1 MKKLMITSLVALVG
15 LASQGA
21 LTRLVPEHGVSKAFT
36 LKTDSNVEYVVR
48 FYRPDVFRVEATVKQ
63 WEGEGENRTYK
74 LDFTDKRCDPNR
86 VQILVPEYKEDTTGV
101 KFADQDGKFTFKTT
115 EMTVEFDKASEKMTL
130 LKNGKVLLAE
140 TQPLIFVDGMCVQTL
155 ASTKDERFYG
165 GGQQVGRFTH
175 KGQKILIDCDY
186 NWAEGGSSNPAP
198 FVMSSNGYGIMRH
211 TFAAGEYDFTAEN
224 SCALMHRENRF
235 DAFYFVGKEGCP
247 FAQKPVFAHIL
258 DLYTEATGRPNFLP
272 MWGLE
277 LGDADAY
284 MTRDKE
290 TKYPQQTE
298 NGEFVEVTPV
308 VIDRVAKKYREADM
322 PGGWI
327 LVNDGYG
334 CGYTMLGSV
343 AYDLAQYGF
352 YTGLWTEGKLDR
364 IAWEVGT
371 VGTRVQKLDVA
382 WTSQGGHYKAQ
393 HALQCNA
400 DAYLGITTNS
410 NARAFIWTV
419 LGWAGTQR
427 YGICWAGDQYCGWDL
442 IRYMIPTITGS
453 SMSAQSYATTDIDG
467 IFGGSNETYLR
478 DLQWKCWTTAIY
490 VMNGWSHINKGP
502 WSYPEP
508 YQGHIRKALKE
519 KIRLTPYMYAL
530 MREALEDATPII
542 RPMVWNYPN
551 DPQTWDDSTKYQ
563 FMVGDEILVAPIY
576 TSMKLNKGWWRK
588 GIYLPNGGWY
598 DYNDGRR
605 LAVCKEGAQGD
616 WMKAYPIDLGK
627 IPVFVKSGSIIPLY
641 DEALTTTDLD
651 KTRMTFDV
659 WPGCCPKG
667 ASFVTYEDDGST
679 RAYEQGDYARYQVRA
694 GGPCTQTEIG
704 DMCVSVKPLN
714 CGKGTYEGAPLTRVF
729 EFAIH
734 LQSVNKPFALVMDG
748 REIAELTADEGA
760 CVKTLFKNVR
770 QGWYYD
776 PNEKFG
782 TLHVKLAPRSF
793 GAKDQPFNFVVKMTE
808 HGGAL
813 VARVTTPDYPVP
825 SAEED
830 EAAAAALTCKAV
842 NMPQVNNT
850 NSGKFAE
857 GENMVVNVGNRI
869 IIDRLDGTYRR
880 LTGHVA
886 THPDNKPEARFTFT
900 IKAGNKVLFERANMK
915 GSDVPQLIAIDVP
928 GDKDWLVFDF
938 KADDDSEASKSAK
951 GVWKNVEFVA
961 E

>member
-1 MKKLMITSLVALVG
+1 MKKLIMTSLAA
-15 LASQGA
+15 LASVASYGA

-36 LKTDSNVEYVVR
+36 LKTDSDVEYVVR
-48 FYRPDVFRVEATVKQ
+48 FYRPDVFRVEAAPKL
-63 WEGEGENRTYK
+63 WEGEGTNRTYK

-86 VQILVPEYKEDTTGV
+86 VQILLPEYKEDTTGV
-101 KFADQDGKFTFKTT
+101 KFTDKDGLFTFKTT
-115 EMTVEFDKASEKMTL
+115 DITVVFEKAGETMTVF
-130 LKNGKVLLAE
+130 KNGEVVLSEAK
-140 TQPLIFVDGMCVQTL
+140 PLEFANGVCVQTL
-155 ASTKDERFYG
+155 MSDASERFYG

-175 KGQKILIDCDY
+175 KGQKILIDCDF
-186 NWAEGGSSNPAP
+186 NWADGGTPNPVP
-198 FVMSSNGYGIMRH
+198 LVMSSNGYGILRH
-211 TFAAGEYDFTAEN
+211 TFAAGEYDFTAET

-235 DAFYFVGKEGCP
+235 DAFYFIGQAACP
-247 FAQKPVFAHIL
+247 MDDKPIFASIL
-258 DLYTEATGRPNFLP
+258 ARYAEATGRPNFLP

-284 MTRDKE
+284 MTREKD
-290 TKYPQQTE
+290 TKYPKQKE
-298 NGEFVEVTPV
+298 DGEFEEVTPV

-334 CGYTMLGSV
+334 CGYTVLGSV

-427 YGICWAGDQYCGWDL
+427 YGICWAGDQYGGWDL

-490 VMNGWSHINKGP
+490 VMNGWSHMNKGP

-519 KIRLTPYMYAL
+519 KIRLTPYMYAH
-530 MREALEDATPII
+530 MRQAWEDATPII
-542 RPMVWNYPN
+542 RPMVWNYPKDN
-551 DPQTWDDSTKYQ
+551 QTWDNSTKYQ
-563 FMVGDEILVAPIY
+563 FMVGDEFLVAPIY
-576 TSMKLNKGWWRK
+576 TSMKFNKGWWRK
-588 GIYLPNGGWY
+588 GIYLPNGEWY

-605 LAVCKEGAQGD
+605 IFLGQENGQGK
-616 WMKAYPIDLGK
+616 WLKAYPIDLGK
-627 IPVFVKSGSIIPLY
+627 IPVFVKAGSIVPLY

-651 KTRMTFDV
+651 KTRMTFDI
-659 WPGCCPKG
+659 WPEAYNFEGS
-667 ASFVTYEDDGST
+667 SFVTYEDDGTT
-679 RAYEQGDYARYQVRA
+679 RAYEQGEYARYKITVRSE
-694 GGPCTQTEIG
+694 CTPEVIG
-704 DMCVSVKPLN
+704 NTCVTVKPLN
-714 CGKGTYEGAPLTRVF
+714 CGKGTYEGAPLKRVF
-729 EFAIH
+729 AFALH
-734 LQSVNKPFALVMDG
+734 LQSVEKPFAVVMNG

-760 CVKTLFKNVR
+760 CIKTLFENVR

-782 TLHVKLAPRSF
+782 TLYVKLAPRPF
-793 GAKDQPFNFVVKMTE
+793 GVRDTPFNFVVKMTE
-808 HGGAL
+808 NGDL
-813 VARVTTPDYPVP
+813 VDRVVTPDYPVP

-830 EAAAAALTCKAV
+830 EAAAAAQTCKAV
-842 NMPQVNNT
+842 KMPQVNNT
-850 NSGKFAE
+850 NSAKFAD
-857 GENMVVNVGNRI
+857 GDNMVVKVGERV

-886 THPDNKPEARFTFT
+886 THPDNNPDARFTFT
-900 IKAGNKVLFERANMK
+900 IKAGNKVIFERANMK
-915 GSDVPQLIAIDVP
+915 GSDVPQLIAVDVP
-928 GDKDWLVFDF
+928 GHSDWLVFDF

-951 GVWKNVEFVA
+951 GVWKNLEFVA